1 MSDLLTKCA
10 VCHAILD
17 EEDLFCANCGTEAPG
32 SENRRLA
39 GQTAVAT
46 HNFQCQ
52 GCGASMSYDASAR
65 TLRCPFCGS
74 EKLEEQKDAKV
85 LRPSRVVPFKVEQAA
100 VLAALRQYLGSS
112 FWRPGDLA
120 QTAVVEKLTQV
131 YVPYWV
137 FAARVFTYWTA
148 DTSQTPAGARA
159 SWYPMSGHNQA
170 SYSGVLVGA
179 SGVLSPAETGAICP
193 YDLNAAL
200 PPERVDLE
208 NAVYEQFRVQRKYA
222 RPLAQQGLED
232 LERTACRKYV
242 PGNCRNIHVN
252 VRLEGLTGEPILLP
266 VWIMAY
272 RYKGQVFRFLAN
284 GQTGRTTGTAPI
296 SYRKIA
302 GVAALVIGAILVG
315 LACAGVL
322 AALSAH

>member
-1 MSDLLTKCA
+1 MSDLLTKCT

-17 EEDLFCANCGTEAPG
+17 EEDLFCANCGTEAPA
-32 SENRRLA
+32 SESRRLA
-39 GQTAVAT
+39 GQTTLAT

-74 EKLEEQKDAKV
+74 EKLAEQKDAKV
-85 LRPSRVVPFKVEQAA
+85 LRPSRVVPFKISQDV
-100 VLAALRQYLGSS
+100 VLASLRQYLGSS

-120 QTAVVEKLTQV
+120 QAAIVEKLTQV

-137 FAARVFTYWTA
+137 FSARVFTYWTA
-148 DTSQTPAGARA
+148 DTSQTPAGAQA

-170 SYSGVLVGA
+170 SYGGVLVGA

-193 YDLNAAL
+193 YDLTAGI

-232 LERTACRKYV
+232 LERAACRKYV
-242 PGNCRNIHVN
+242 PGNCRNLHVN
-252 VRLEGLTGEPILLP
+252 VRTEGLTGEPILLP

-302 GVAALVIGAILVG
+302 GVVALVVAAILVG
-315 LACAGVL
+315 LACAGLL